1 MTYDKHSKFPFR
13 KCIIASIVIVIVA
26 SIVLTLLLSI
36 TKNQPD
42 DRIAFIL
49 TVIFLSVFGALL
61 LGYWI
66 YQIVRYIGIRKDEK

>member
-1 MTYDKHSKFPFR
+1 MGYSKHTKFPFR
-13 KCIIASIVIVIVA
+13 KCIVASIVILIVA
-26 SIVLTLLLSI
+26 SMVLTLLVSI

-42 DRIAFIL
+42 DTLGFIL
-49 TVIFLSVFGALL
+49 MVVFLSVFSALL